1 MIFSDQN
8 KSKAALY
15 PSGLQFIAVDM
26 GKRPRGRPR
35 GSHGSAAILDSSQIL
50 KVLQAARRID
60 RSSYRLQVA
69 LLLSFDLG
77 LRASEIAR
85 LCVADI
91 YEGNGNVANSIRI
104 KSPGRERLVP
114 VRSTRLRSTLANH
127 FECSFRDRPHDN
139 ATPVIRS
146 QRGSA
151 MTTGGLARL
160 LTHLYRKAGIDSGSS
175 RSGRRTL
182 RANLENFGFTRT

>member
-1 MIFSDQN
+1 
-8 KSKAALY
+8 
-15 PSGLQFIAVDM
+15 M

-35 GSHGSAAILDSSQIL
+35 GSLGSAAILDSAQAL
-50 KVLQAARRID
+50 KVLQTARRID

-77 LRASEIAR
+77 LRASEISS

-91 YEGNGNVANSIRI
+91 YDGNGNVAESARI
-104 KSPGRERLVP
+104 KSSGSERRLP
-114 VRSTRLRSTLANH
+114 IRSTRLRSALANH
-127 FECSFRDRPHDN
+127 FECSFRDRPNDN

-160 LTHLYRKAGIDSGSS
+160 LTHLYRKAGIESGSS

-182 RANLENFGFTRT
+182 RAHLEKFGLLP

>member
-1 MIFSDQN
+1 
-8 KSKAALY
+8 
-15 PSGLQFIAVDM
+15 M

-35 GSHGSAAILDSSQIL
+35 GSRGSAAILDSAQAL

-69 LLLSFDLG
+69 VLLSFELG

-91 YEGNGNVANSIRI
+91 YEGNGNVAYSVRIR
-104 KSPGRERLVP
+104 SSGSDRLLP
-114 VRSTRLRSTLANH
+114 IRSTRLRSALANH
-127 FECSFRDRPHDN
+127 FERDFRNCRIDN

-146 QRGSA
+146 QRGGA
-151 MTTGGLARL
+151 MTKGGLARL
-160 LTHLYRKAGIDSGSS
+160 LTHLYRIAGIETGSS

-182 RANLENFGFTRT
+182 RANLENFGFNRT